1 LAKKVLIVDDAPG
14 GLAALREVVTQ
25 LFVTV
30 FEAISGRQALEIH
43 RRERVDLIVMD
54 LQMPGMDGEQTT
66 RAARADRALRGVSI
80 LLVSDSS
87 RAGLRE
93 RCMAAGANDF
103 LAKPFRNPDLA
114 ARISRLLNIA
124 TRKHTALLAHVDVTD
139 AGPAVEPFVARVV
152 NLSTS
157 GLLLEADVRLAEGRV
172 VCVKFFVPGAAV
184 QISAVATVT
193 RHADAAG
200 VARWGARFTT
210 LELPARRVIRDYIGG
225 A

>member
-1 LAKKVLIVDDAPG
+1 LAKKVLLVDDAPG

-25 LFVTV
+25 PYVTV

-66 RAARADRALRGVSI
+66 RALRADRALRDVSI
-80 LLVSDSS
+80 LLISDHS

-103 LAKPFRNPDLA
+103 LAKPFRNTDLA
-114 ARISRLLNIA
+114 ARISPLLNVA

-139 AGPAVEPFVARVV
+139 PGPAVEPFVARIV

-157 GLLLEADVRLAEGRV
+157 GLLLEGDVRPGEGRT
-172 VCVKFFVPGAAV
+172 VCVKFFVPGATA
-184 QISAVATVT
+184 QISAAATVT
-193 RHADAAG
+193 RHVDAAG
-200 VARWGARFTT
+200 AVRWGARFTT
-210 LELPARRVIRDYIGG
+210 LDLAARRTIRDYVGG
-225 A
+225 